1 MESNSNS
8 KKSNSENVKPNKI
21 NKRLLKDVA
30 NILKHP
36 LYNDDFFDSA
46 PGAKMSM

>member
-1 MESNSNS
+1 MSLIQIQ
-8 KKSNSENVKPNKI
+8 KSNSESIKPNKI

-36 LYNDDFFDSA
+36 LYNEGIYYKLDEA
-46 PGAKMSM
+46 NI